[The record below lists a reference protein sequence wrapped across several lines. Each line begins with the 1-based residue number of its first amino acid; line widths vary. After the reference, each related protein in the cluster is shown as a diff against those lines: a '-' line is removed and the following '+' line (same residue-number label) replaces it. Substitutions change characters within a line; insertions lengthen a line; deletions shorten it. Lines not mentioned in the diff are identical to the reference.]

1 MCGVTWCYEAV
12 FVNSVTAAD
21 VTEGNLLSFA
31 LHQWVDSHSGP
42 VCHTSSAS
50 PCHLWGGS

>member
-50 PCHLWGGS
+50 PCHLWDGS